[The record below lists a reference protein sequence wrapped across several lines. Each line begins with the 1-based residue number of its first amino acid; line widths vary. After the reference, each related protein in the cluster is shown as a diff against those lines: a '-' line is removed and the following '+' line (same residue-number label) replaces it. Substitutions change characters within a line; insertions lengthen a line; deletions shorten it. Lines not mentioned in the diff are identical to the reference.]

1 MQNILYFA
9 INKDADYL
17 IREYSKINWAPF
29 VLGFVIVRLEVGFIY
44 AYKAGWQVSSA
55 SVVQS
60 AFLAAALIFVGA
72 LLYNEAITRF
82 YPPLIMENQMTD
94 ALTDALDNMVTGLS
108 G

>member
-1 MQNILYFA
+1 M
-9 INKDADYL
+9 
-17 IREYSKINWAPF
+17 
-29 VLGFVIVRLEVGFIY
+29 GFVIVRLEVGFIY